1 MKSGSHLIVAGSAW
15 AARIVLALLQVAS
28 VRLLTVGLGQQSY
41 AVYALLLGLS
51 VWFTLADFG
60 IAAALQNMISECRAR
75 AVDYSRVVGMWA
87 LIAMAGGGLLALL
100 AWMLAPWLAGMLMAS
115 FDGVPMDVRVQALR
129 IMMVSAIALASGSLI
144 YKIWY
149 GEQRGYLTHLCQLF
163 GGVAAYASAALVL
176 HLDVPH
182 RLEWCAV
189 AYFGINALLPMA
201 VLLWRM
207 RAASSPAAGEER
219 ILSDRVMRS
228 ALGFWGYGLMA
239 ALVLQLDYVL
249 IAFVLGPDDLVAY
262 SIYSRIFGLGFFVY
276 TSVLGALWPVLS
288 EKAAQGRGKEMNAL
302 VARHVALGLGFIV
315 AFTAVVAIYDSRII
329 QLISPTLH
337 VGVPLSFV
345 LAMGAYFAVRVWS
358 DTYAVMLQSMG
369 QLRPFYMLV
378 PAQAA
383 LSIGGQIVGSR
394 LLGLAGV
401 PLGMGLSFVLTV
413 AWAAPHLA
421 RDRSLRLSAPL

>member
-1 MKSGSHLIVAGSAW
+1 
-15 AARIVLALLQVAS
+15 VLALLQVAS

-51 VWFTLADFG
+51 VWFTLGDFG
-60 IAAALQNMISECRAR
+60 IAAALQNLISECRAR
-75 AVDYSRVVGMWA
+75 GVEYGRALGLWAAIAV
-87 LIAMAGGGLLALL
+87 AGGAVLALA
-100 AWMLAPWLAGMLMAS
+100 AWAVAPWLAGLLMAS
-115 FDGVPMDVRVQALR
+115 FDGVPMDVRVQSLR
-129 IMMVSAIALASGSLI
+129 IMMVSAIALASGTLI
-144 YKIWY
+144 YKVWY
-149 GEQRGYLTHLCQLF
+149 GEQRGWLTHLCQLAA
-163 GGVAAYASAALVL
+163 GLAAYASAALVL
-176 HLDVPH
+176 RLDLPN

-189 AYFGINALLPMA
+189 AYFGINALLPVA
-201 VLLWRM
+201 CLVWRTRGLRWPARADRGELLYRVL
-207 RAASSPAAGEER
+207 
-219 ILSDRVMRS
+219 RS

-249 IAFVLGPDDLVAY
+249 IAFLLGPDDLVAY

-288 EKAAQGRGKEMNAL
+288 EKAAQGRGEEMNAL
-302 VARHVALGLGFIV
+302 VARHVALGLGFIL
-315 AFTAVVAIYDSRII
+315 AFTLLVALFDSRIVH
-329 QLISPTLH
+329 LISPTLH
-337 VGVPLSFV
+337 VAGSLTFV

-358 DTYAVMLQSMG
+358 DTFAVMLQSMG

-383 LSIGGQIVGSR
+383 LSIAGQVVGSR
-394 LLGLAGV
+394 LLGLPGV

-421 RDRSLRLSAPL
+421 RNRSLRLSAPL